1 MINHTRRLGPKPTRF
16 YQCGCCARSFHDQ
29 DVIHST
35 EGAMTGIMAGL
46 ICGAASKNVLVGLA
60 VALVGA
66 FAGHLIDQEVTP
78 KCPLCGKVLK
88 VLLEAALRS

>member
-1 MINHTRRLGPKPTRF
+1 
-16 YQCGCCARSFHDQ
+16 
-29 DVIHST
+29 
-35 EGAMTGIMAGL
+35 MAGL